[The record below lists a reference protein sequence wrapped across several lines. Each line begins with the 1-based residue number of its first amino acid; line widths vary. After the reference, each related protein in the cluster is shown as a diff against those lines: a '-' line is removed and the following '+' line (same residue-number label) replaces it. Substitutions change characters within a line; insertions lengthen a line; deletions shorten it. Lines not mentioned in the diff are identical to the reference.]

1 MMKARTASEPVKPD
15 FKRNHLL
22 HFLLVLYL
30 ALWAALAISPLDRSD
45 WLLENL
51 LVFVFV
57 GGLAATYRRLPLSD
71 LSYVLIALFL
81 ALHAVGAHY
90 TYAKVPLGFWLKDAF
105 DLSRNHFDRIVHF
118 SFGLLLGYPIR
129 ETLLRI
135 IKTSHV
141 WIFFLAFQV
150 VLAWSGLFELLESW
164 VAQIVS
170 PELGA
175 AYLGTQGD
183 SWDAQSDMTA
193 ALIGAGLCFTGIVAA
208 RRGADLKAIARF
220 RGWSRMSIRKF
231 FAGESAPTLN
241 ASRHKIIE
249 RPKARVTTQR

>member
-1 MMKARTASEPVKPD
+1 MKAPTASEPVKPD

-22 HFLLVLYL
+22 QFLLVFYL

-57 GGLAATYRRLPLSD
+57 GGLAATYRRFPLSD
-71 LSYVLIALFL
+71 LSYILIALFL

-129 ETLLRI
+129 ETLLQVT
-135 IKTSHV
+135 KTSQR
-141 WIFFLAFQV
+141 WIFFLALQV
-150 VLAWSGLFELLESW
+150 VLAWGGMFELLESW

-183 SWDAQSDMTA
+183 SWDAQNDMTA
-193 ALIGAGLCFTGIVAA
+193 ALIGVVLCFAGIVVA
-208 RRGADLKAIARF
+208 RRGADLNAIAPF
-220 RGWSRMSIRKF
+220 RGWSRMLIRKF
-231 FAGESAPTLN
+231 FAGKSAPTLN

-249 RPKARVTTQR
+249 RPKAPATMER